1 MQQATTTY
9 PDRTESGATNLP
21 LTFQRLAWG
30 NLAAQTAEQLAL
42 AAAPL
47 VAVLAFD
54 AHERGTGL
62 LQTAQTL
69 PFLLLCLPAGLLADR
84 ISRRT
89 LLISGELVRF
99 IALAITLALFLTHGL
114 SFVSLAV
121 LGFVGAAGTV
131 VFSVTAPALVPR
143 LVTPNLLPIA
153 NSRLELARSAAF
165 AAGPAL
171 GGALVAAAGAPVAF
185 ALATALSGTALAW
198 LRTVREPA
206 RPSTAV
212 PRRRPLR
219 ELLDGAVFVWSHP
232 LLRPLVLTAFFYN
245 VGFFIVQ
252 AVYVPYAIRH
262 LQLGAFGVGVTMAV
276 YGVGMVLGALAATRV
291 MRRFRLG
298 RVLLIGPFAGLV
310 ACIVL
315 LATVW
320 WREPALA
327 ALSYLLL
334 GSGAI
339 VWVISSTTLRQAVTH
354 DAMLGR
360 ASAVLMTATW
370 GARPLGALI
379 GAAVGGWSGATM
391 CLAIAVVAF
400 AAQAAIIGLS
410 APARLDR
417 LPKWSVA

>member
-1 MQQATTTY
+1 MENTLANRARHDAAT
-9 PDRTESGATNLP
+9 LP
-21 LTFQRLAWG
+21 TAFQRLAWG

-47 VAVLAFD
+47 VAVLAFG
-54 AHERGTGL
+54 ARESGTGL

-69 PFLLLCLPAGLLADR
+69 PFLLLCLPAGVLADR

-89 LLISGELVRF
+89 LLLGGELLRF
-99 IALAITLALFLTHGL
+99 AALAATLALFLTHGL
-114 SFVSLAV
+114 SFLSLAL
-121 LGFVGAAGTV
+121 LGFVGASGTV

-143 LVTPNLLPIA
+143 LVTPHLLPMA

-165 AAGPAL
+165 VAGPAL
-171 GGALVAAAGAPVAF
+171 GGALVAAAGAPLAY
-185 ALATALSGTALAW
+185 ALATALSGMALLS
-198 LRTVREPA
+198 LRGIREPV
-206 RPSTAV
+206 RPSNAA
-212 PRRRPLR
+212 PRRQPLR
-219 ELLDGAVFVWSHP
+219 ELLDGAAFVWSHP

-252 AVYVPYAIRH
+252 AVYVPYAIHH

-276 YGVGMVLGALAATRV
+276 YGVGMVIGALVATRV

-320 WREPALA
+320 FAAPSLA
-327 ALSYLLL
+327 ALSFFLL
-334 GSGAI
+334 GGGAI

-379 GAAVGGWSGATM
+379 GAAVGGWSGAPM
-391 CLAIAVVAF
+391 CIAIAVVAF
-400 AAQAAIIGLS
+400 AVQAAIIGLS
-410 APARLDR
+410 APARLHG